1 MQELGRQLDWWWILP
16 FAGLLLCIAVLPLA
30 TPHWFERHRNKAVV
44 AAVFGLPTVLY
55 LLVGFGDVGREQ
67 VLVTA
72 EDYFSFIVLLAALFT
87 VSGGIHLTGNLL
99 GTPFTNTVFMMVGA
113 VIASFIGT
121 TGAAML
127 LVRPLLRA
135 NSERRHTVH
144 IFVFTI
150 FVICNIGGLLTPLGD
165 PPLFLGFLNG
175 VDFTWTF
182 RLWPEW
188 LLVNSVV
195 IIVFFALD
203 SWVYRTKERAFDKD
217 MDLVDYEPLGV
228 KGRLNVAF
236 LAGVVLTVALS
247 TYINDVGAAL
257 HIPFLREIIMIAL
270 LLLSLRVGPQEGRS
284 LNQFTWAPIR
294 EVAIIFAGIFAA
306 MVPALALLEANGSAL
321 GLKEPWHFFWAT
333 GGLSSVLD
341 NAPTYLSFTSA
352 ALGYLGID
360 GNIGSLMA
368 AQPTPPTG
376 QIPADFLAAISL
388 GAVFM
393 GAMTYIGNA
402 PNFMV
407 KSMAEEQGIRMPSFF
422 GYTAYAALILLPLF
436 AVVTLVFLV

>member
-1 MQELGRQLDWWWILP
+1 M
-16 FAGLLLCIAVLPLA
+16 
-30 TPHWFERHRNKAVV
+30 
-44 AAVFGLPTVLY
+44 
-55 LLVGFGDVGREQ
+55 GREQ

-135 NSERRHTVH
+135 NSERHHTVH

-150 FVICNIGGLLTPLGD
+150 FVVCNIGGLLTPLGD

-195 IIVFFALD
+195 IVIFFALD
-203 SWVYRTKERAFDKD
+203 TYVYRKRETPFDKD
-217 MDLVDYEPLGV
+217 LDVVDYVPLGV
-228 KGRLNVAF
+228 KGALNVAF

-247 TYINDVGAAL
+247 THINAVGTAL

-270 LLLSLRVGPQEGRS
+270 MVLSLRVGSQEGRS
-284 LNQFTWAPIR
+284 LNQFTWGPIR

-376 QIPADFLAAISL
+376 QVPADFLAAISL